1 MVQKAE
7 IRRLFAS
14 QLCCTI
20 SNVEKIGQ
28 KKDAKVYFGIDV
40 GQHLSSIGK
49 KTMSSK

>member
-7 IRRLFAS
+7 MRRPFAS

-20 SNVEKIGQ
+20 SNMEKIGQ
-28 KKDAKVYFGIDV
+28 KKDVNVYFGMDA